1 MTGKGLY
8 KFSWDCGSMGDLDG
22 LFVATHEE
30 VDEIIGKEVYFGE
43 VLGKHS
49 EIFGVIEE
57 SDIKLLTT
65 DPLIVGTMEQY
76 VTYRGAICGYN
87 PVALYRA
94 ADDDYDDTDEDW
106 DDSCDA
112 EADSQDSDDEP
123 VIGVDIVRP
132 FMNDDSD
139 D

>member
-8 KFSWDCGSMGDLDG
+8 RFSCDCGRMGDLDG
-22 LFVATHEE
+22 LFVATQEE
-30 VDEIIGKEVYFGE
+30 VDEVIGKEVYFGE

-57 SDIKLLTT
+57 NEITLLTT

-87 PVALYRA
+87 PVAIYRDA
-94 ADDDYDDTDEDW
+94 NEDYDDTDDDW
-106 DDSCDA
+106 
-112 EADSQDSDDEP
+112 EDSDDE
-123 VIGVDIVRP
+123 IDSQELDDNSATGVDMIRP
-132 FMNDDSD
+132 FLHDDSD